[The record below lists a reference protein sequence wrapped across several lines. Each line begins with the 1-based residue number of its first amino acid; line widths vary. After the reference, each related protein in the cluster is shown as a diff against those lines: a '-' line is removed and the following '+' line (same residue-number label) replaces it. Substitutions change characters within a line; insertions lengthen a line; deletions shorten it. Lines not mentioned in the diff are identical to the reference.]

1 MARLT
6 NGFHKLSIRL
16 EDQYSIRLRKQTKRI
31 PVARPTISG
40 FDGLTENIIFRGN
53 TSSAYR
59 AIILYRGYH
68 CFYQLLR
75 KKKTSLELVHKCTSR
90 RRIEYS
96 MKHTKSSA
104 TITHRSQRT
113 TSGNAWL
120 NDL

>member
-1 MARLT
+1 MTRLK

-40 FDGLTENIIFRGN
+40 FDSLTENIIFRGN

-68 CFYQLLR
+68 CFHQLLR
-75 KKKTSLELVHKCTSR
+75 KNETSLELVHKCTSR

-113 TSGNAWL
+113 ASGNAWL